1 MPMNVPVWFSSSRRV
16 GALVCDAFGD
26 LLLLFFRVC
35 WGWQFC
41 ETGWGKL
48 GNIQRVISYF
58 KELGIPAPEL
68 NARFVGGLEC
78 IGGLLLVVGLGARPV
93 ATLLTISMTVAYVKA
108 DSDKFDSF
116 EHFAAATPF
125 WFLLTTV
132 LVVAF
137 GPGRLSLDWLLFGR
151 KRAAAAADA
160 AAHAHVSADVT
171 AP

>member
-1 MPMNVPVWFSSSRRV
+1 MNVPAWFSSSRRL
-16 GALVCDAFGD
+16 GALVGDGFGAV
-26 LLLLFFRVC
+26 LLLFFRVC
-35 WGWQFC
+35 WGWQFF
-41 ETGWGKL
+41 ETGKGKL
-48 GNIQRVISYF
+48 GHLGDITRYF
-58 KELGIPAPEL
+58 DGLGIPVPGL
-68 NARFVGGLEC
+68 NAVFVSTLEC
-78 IGGLLLVVGLGARPV
+78 VGGLLLLVGLGARPV

-108 DSDKFDSF
+108 DSDKFDSL
-116 EHFAAATPF
+116 EHFTAAAPF

-160 AAHAHVSADVT
+160 PATAHVN

>member
-1 MPMNVPVWFSSSRRV
+1 MKAPAWFSSSRRV

-35 WGWQFC
+35 WGWQFF
-41 ETGWGKL
+41 ETGKGKL
-48 GNIQRVISYF
+48 GRLDDIARSF
-58 KELGIPAPEL
+58 DSLGIPAPGL
-68 NARFVGGLEC
+68 NAAFVSSLEC
-78 IGGLLLVVGLGARPV
+78 IGGLLLLVGLGARPV
-93 ATLLTISMTVAYVKA
+93 ACLLTISMTVAYVKA
-108 DSDKFDSF
+108 DSDKFDTL
-116 EHFAAATPF
+116 EHFSAAAPF

-160 AAHAHVSADVT
+160 PPTAHDQS
-171 AP
+171 P